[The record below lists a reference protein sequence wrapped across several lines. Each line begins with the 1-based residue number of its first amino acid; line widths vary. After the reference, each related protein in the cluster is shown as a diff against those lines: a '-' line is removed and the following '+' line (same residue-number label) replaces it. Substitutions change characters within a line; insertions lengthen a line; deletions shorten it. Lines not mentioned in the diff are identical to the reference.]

1 METDI
6 GLTCTP
12 SPEEAPQPC
21 GRGNCGCNSCGC
33 GAACL
38 CGSLC
43 D

>member
-12 SPEEAPQPC
+12 SSEEAPQTC
-21 GRGNCGCNSCGC
+21 GRGNCGCNACGC
-33 GAACL
+33 GNACL

>member
-1 METDI
+1 MQNDI
-6 GLTCTP
+6 DITCTP
-12 SPEEAPQPC
+12 VAEGTPC

-33 GAACL
+33 GSACL

>member
-6 GLTCTP
+6 ALSCTP
-12 SPEEAPQPC
+12 ATEETPC

-33 GAACL
+33 GTACQ

>member
-12 SPEEAPQPC
+12 STEEAPC
-21 GRGNCGCNSCGC
+21 GRGNCGCNACGC
-33 GAACL
+33 GTACL